1 MEQVMKNSTLY
12 PKNSLPIPQGSG
24 LIYEVIRIIDGSAL
38 FFREHY
44 DRFLNSG
51 ARSAMQSSLSYEA
64 FLKMTAQFIKSM
76 NKSNFNLKV
85 ILDPATQ
92 DLYLFENPS
101 SYPEAKLY
109 ETGVPTELMTYLRAD
124 PNAKITNQELTDL
137 ANQKRQETGAYEL
150 LLVDPSGH
158 ITEGSRSNL
167 FFIRDQKLLTP
178 PLDSVLPGV
187 TRQRIIETA
196 QAINIPVLETQIK
209 ANELDQFQGAFI
221 SGTSPKILPIQ
232 SVGSLKLNSAKLPLV
247 NDLMAAFD
255 QTILKDLKEFK
266 NQVDQ
271 LQ

>member
-1 MEQVMKNSTLY
+1 MEQVMKNNILY
-12 PKNSLPIPQGSG
+12 PKNSLSLPQGSG
-24 LIYEVIRIIDGSAL
+24 LIYEVIRVIDGAAL

-51 ARSAMQSSLSYEA
+51 AGTITENDLSYLS
-64 FLKMTAQFIKSM
+64 FLKMTAQFIESFDKG
-76 NKSNFNLKV
+76 NFNLKV
-85 ILDPATQ
+85 ILDPTTK

-109 ETGVPTELMTYLRAD
+109 ETGVHTELMDYQRND

-137 ANQKRQETGAYEL
+137 ANHKRQETGAYEL

-167 FFIRDQKLLTP
+167 FFIQDGKLLTP

-196 QAINIPVLETQIK
+196 QSIKIPVSEIKIK
-209 ANELDQFQGAFI
+209 ANQLPHFQGAFI

-232 SVGSLKLNSAKLPLV
+232 SVGNLKFHSAQLPFV
-247 NDLMAAFD
+247 KDLIAAFD
-255 QTILKDLKEFK
+255 QTILKDLEEFRH
-266 NQVDQ
+266 QVKQ
-271 LQ
+271 L

>member
-1 MEQVMKNSTLY
+1 MEQVMKNNILY
-12 PKNSLPIPQGSG
+12 PKDSLPLPQGSG
-24 LIYEVIRIIDGSAL
+24 LIYEVIRVIDGAAL

-51 ARSAMQSSLSYEA
+51 ADTISEKDLSYLS
-64 FLKMTAQFIKSM
+64 FLEMTAQFIESLDKV
-76 NKSNFNLKV
+76 NFNLKV
-85 ILDPATQ
+85 ILDPTTK

-101 SYPEAKLY
+101 SYPEANLY
-109 ETGVPTELMTYLRAD
+109 ETGVQTELMDYLRND

-137 ANQKRQETGAYEL
+137 ANHKRQETGAYEL

-167 FFIRDQKLLTP
+167 FFIQDGKLLTP

-196 QAINIPVLETQIK
+196 QTIDIPVFETRIK
-209 ANELDQFQGAFI
+209 ADELPHFQGAFI

-232 SVGSLKLNSAKLPLV
+232 SVGNINFHSAQLPLV
-247 NDLMAAFD
+247 KNLMTAFD
-255 QTILKDLKEFK
+255 QTILNDLEDFRR
-266 NQVDQ
+266 QVNE
-271 LQ
+271 L